1 MRVIKRDHI
10 LSGGLIRKVILIACG
25 LGKWFL
31 VDISVQMRGC
41 KGHSNFLG
49 GLSLHLNHLIP

>member
-1 MRVIKRDHI
+1 MRVIKHDHI

-31 VDISVQMRGC
+31 VDISVQMRGS
-41 KGHSNFLG
+41 KGHSNFFYVG
-49 GLSLHLNHLIP
+49 SLRIQ